1 LYPYPGTGPAGTN
14 NLADRNLLLQP
25 PTSAAVVSRL
35 GNVLPYPGFPG
46 STLAS
51 ALIPFP
57 QFGAVGFTPALGP
70 TGSATGDTKY
80 DSLQITAT
88 KRFSHGFQAGA
99 AYTWAKGFATPATPQ
114 DFFNPSASQW
124 QLQQIPPQ
132 ALTFNFT
139 YTVQKFGFLPK
150 YANLVTKDWEIGF
163 FAIYQSGIFLTPPT
177 GTNPNFLTSEDVR
190 TGQPLYLHDINN
202 IHSYSPLTDV
212 VLNPAAWKQ
221 VDANVTGPAASTLY
235 TDFRGPRQPREN
247 ANLGRHFRIKE
258 RYDFYIRGEFVN
270 IFNRTILPNPV
281 TTNPQI
287 APTKGAGNG
296 TILTGGFGVI
306 NAYLAPG
313 TAPGPTAPL
322 TPLTGRSGTVI
333 ARFQF

>member
-1 LYPYPGTGPAGTN
+1 
-14 NLADRNLLLQP
+14 
-25 PTSAAVVSRL
+25 
-35 GNVLPYPGFPG
+35 
-46 STLAS
+46 
-51 ALIPFP
+51 
-57 QFGAVGFTPALGP
+57 
-70 TGSATGDTKY
+70 
-80 DSLQITAT
+80 
-88 KRFSHGFQAGA
+88 
-99 AYTWAKGFATPATPQ
+99 
-114 DFFNPSASQW
+114 
-124 QLQQIPPQ
+124 
-132 ALTFNFT
+132 
-139 YTVQKFGFLPK
+139 
-150 YANLVTKDWEIGF
+150 
-163 FAIYQSGIFLTPPT
+163 
-177 GTNPNFLTSEDVR
+177 
-190 TGQPLYLHDINN
+190 
-202 IHSYSPLTDV
+202 